1 MIEYYAKRSEGEQ
14 FEKVSASLTDGVWV
28 NATKVEESELKEL
41 AKKYKL
47 DKNILRDV
55 HDRDELPRLEFSDS
69 TAYVFLRLPHL
80 ANSGHVGAMP
90 LLCIVKDH
98 QFITI
103 SMAETVSPEL
113 VVKSAIPKTTS
124 DTRTLLLGMIASSIA
139 EFEMLIQHTSR
150 SIVDTANRLKTHEV
164 TNHDFIHFVTVEDNL
179 NTCKMNL
186 GSTLTMVDR
195 LIENTHGLLKDTD
208 FEALD
213 DIRLHVQQLLAAITS
228 HMQSVTSIRNAYST
242 IANNKLNQRMKT
254 LTILTVLI
262 TLPNVIYGMY
272 GMNVA
277 LPFDEQPWAY
287 GAIVA
292 FTAILIIAV
301 YIVTKKSGYF
311 K

>member
-1 MIEYYAKRSEGEQ
+1 MIAYYAKRSEGEQ
-14 FEKVSASLTDGVWV
+14 FEKASASLTDGVWV
-28 NATKVEESELKEL
+28 NATKVEESELVEL
-41 AKKYKL
+41 ARKYDL
-47 DKNILRDV
+47 DQNILRDV

-80 ANSGHVGAMP
+80 ANSGHIGAMP
-90 LLCIVKDH
+90 LLCIIKDS

-103 SMAETVSPEL
+103 SMSDSVSPE
-113 VVKSAIPKTTS
+113 SIIQSTIPKTTS
-124 DTRTLLLGMIASSIA
+124 DTRTLLLGMLASSIT
-139 EFEMLIQHTSR
+139 EFEVLIQHTSR
-150 SIVDTANRLKTHEV
+150 SIVDTASRLKTHEV

-186 GSTLTMVDR
+186 ESTLTVVER
-195 LIENTHGLLKDTD
+195 LRENNHDLLKHDD

-213 DIRLHVQQLLAAITS
+213 DIRLHIQQLLAAITS
-228 HMQSVTSIRNAYST
+228 HMQSVTSIRNAYGT

-262 TLPNVIYGMY
+262 TMPNVIYGMY

-287 GAIVA
+287 GAIVT
-292 FTAILIIAV
+292 FTAVLIVVV